1 MGHFH
6 WHKKTLARQA
16 QKAIFKLNCYL
27 IKYTDVTPKHILD
40 LFDKLVSPI
49 LNYAAKGWVFFKA
62 TQIERVHLQ
71 FRLRLLWVKKTTQI
85 ILFMRNWEEQTIKQS
100 DTLILNTG

>member
-1 MGHFH
+1 M
-6 WHKKTLARQA
+6 QP
-16 QKAIFKLNCYL
+16 KAGF
-27 IKYTDVTPKHILD
+27 
-40 LFDKLVSPI
+40 
-49 LNYAAKGWVFFKA
+49 FFKA

-100 DTLILNTG
+100 DTLLLNTG